1 MLFRSAERM
10 QDAVKAVTII
20 DQNISFAYGIS
31 HSVDLYKDMDEMLST
46 ADKLMYQCKKEMKSK
61 EAK

>member
-1 MLFRSAERM
+1 M